1 MLCDW
6 GCWRFL
12 LGVQRRRSSRVAII
26 ASGQSQVLVVRH
38 IMTIL
43 WLGIMPAAFDSNL
56 FGFTSVRFLES
67 W

>member
-6 GCWRFL
+6 GCWHFL

-43 WLGIMPAAFDSNL
+43 WLGIMPAAFDFNL